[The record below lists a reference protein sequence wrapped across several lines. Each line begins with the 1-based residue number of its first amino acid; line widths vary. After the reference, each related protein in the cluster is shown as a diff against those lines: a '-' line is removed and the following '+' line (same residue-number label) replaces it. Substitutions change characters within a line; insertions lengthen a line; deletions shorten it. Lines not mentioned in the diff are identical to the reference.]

1 MRENI
6 KLVGELIKLLFSLI
20 ILLVMIIYL
29 VGSIKE
35 IFTGNNALSFIPN
48 ELMMIINILGNIAVI
63 INITRLLIGMVK
75 KEFNKI
81 LSYFYFQE
89 KHVNH
94 VH

>member
-48 ELMMIINILGNIAVI
+48 ELMMIINILGDIAVI

-75 KEFNKI
+75 K
-81 LSYFYFQE
+81 
-89 KHVNH
+89 
-94 VH
+94 

>member
-6 KLVGELIKLLFSLI
+6 KWVEELIKLLFSLI

-81 LSYFYFQE
+81 LS
-89 KHVNH
+89 
-94 VH
+94 

>member
-63 INITRLLIGMVK
+63 INITRLLIKMVK

-81 LSYFYFQE
+81 LS
-89 KHVNH
+89 
-94 VH
+94 

>member
-6 KLVGELIKLLFSLI
+6 KLVEELIKLLFSLI
-20 ILLVMIIYL
+20 ILLIMIIYL

-81 LSYFYFQE
+81 LS
-89 KHVNH
+89 
-94 VH
+94 

>member
-20 ILLVMIIYL
+20 ILLVLIIYL

-81 LSYFYFQE
+81 LS
-89 KHVNH
+89 
-94 VH
+94 

>member
-48 ELMMIINILGNIAVI
+48 ELMMTINILGNIAVI

-81 LSYFYFQE
+81 LS
-89 KHVNH
+89 
-94 VH
+94 

>member
-6 KLVGELIKLLFSLI
+6 KLVGELIKLLFSII

-81 LSYFYFQE
+81 LS
-89 KHVNH
+89 
-94 VH
+94 

>member
-81 LSYFYFQE
+81 LS
-89 KHVNH
+89 
-94 VH
+94 

>member
-20 ILLVMIIYL
+20 ILLVMIICL

-81 LSYFYFQE
+81 LS
-89 KHVNH
+89 
-94 VH
+94 

>member
-6 KLVGELIKLLFSLI
+6 KLVEELIKLLFSII

-81 LSYFYFQE
+81 LS
-89 KHVNH
+89 
-94 VH
+94 

>member
-6 KLVGELIKLLFSLI
+6 KLVEELIKLLFSLI

-35 IFTGNNALSFIPN
+35 IFNGNNALSFIPN

-81 LSYFYFQE
+81 LS
-89 KHVNH
+89 
-94 VH
+94 

>member
-29 VGSIKE
+29 VGSIKG

-81 LSYFYFQE
+81 LS
-89 KHVNH
+89 
-94 VH
+94 

>member
-63 INITRLLIGMVK
+63 INIPRLLIGMVK

-81 LSYFYFQE
+81 LS
-89 KHVNH
+89 
-94 VH
+94 

>member
-35 IFTGNNALSFIPN
+35 IFSGNNALSFIPN

-81 LSYFYFQE
+81 LS
-89 KHVNH
+89 
-94 VH
+94 

>member
-20 ILLVMIIYL
+20 ILLIMIIYL

-35 IFTGNNALSFIPN
+35 IFTGTNALSFIPN

-81 LSYFYFQE
+81 LS
-89 KHVNH
+89 
-94 VH
+94 

>member
-6 KLVGELIKLLFSLI
+6 KLVEELIKLLFSLI

-48 ELMMIINILGNIAVI
+48 ELMMIINILGNIAVV

-81 LSYFYFQE
+81 LS
-89 KHVNH
+89 
-94 VH
+94 

>member
-35 IFTGNNALSFIPN
+35 IFTGNNVLSFIPN
-48 ELMMIINILGNIAVI
+48 ELMMTINILGNIAVI

-81 LSYFYFQE
+81 LS
-89 KHVNH
+89 
-94 VH
+94 

>member
-1 MRENI
+1 MFKIRD
-6 KLVGELIKLLFSLI
+6 

-81 LSYFYFQE
+81 LS
-89 KHVNH
+89 
-94 VH
+94 

>member
-29 VGSIKE
+29 VGSIKG

-48 ELMMIINILGNIAVI
+48 ELMMIINIAVM

-81 LSYFYFQE
+81 LS
-89 KHVNH
+89 
-94 VH
+94 

>member
-29 VGSIKE
+29 VGSLKE

-81 LSYFYFQE
+81 LS
-89 KHVNH
+89 
-94 VH
+94 

>member
-1 MRENI
+1 MIENI
-6 KLVGELIKLLFSLI
+6 KLVEELIKLLFSLI

-81 LSYFYFQE
+81 LS
-89 KHVNH
+89 
-94 VH
+94 

>member
-48 ELMMIINILGNIAVI
+48 ELMMTINILGNIAVI

-75 KEFNKI
+75 KSLIKF
-81 LSYFYFQE
+81 
-89 KHVNH
+89 
-94 VH
+94 

>member
-1 MRENI
+1 MRANI
-6 KLVGELIKLLFSLI
+6 NLVGELIKLLFSLI

-81 LSYFYFQE
+81 LS
-89 KHVNH
+89 
-94 VH
+94 

>member
-35 IFTGNNALSFIPN
+35 IFTGNNALSFIQN

-81 LSYFYFQE
+81 LS
-89 KHVNH
+89 
-94 VH
+94 

>member
-6 KLVGELIKLLFSLI
+6 KLVEELIKLLFSLI

-81 LSYFYFQE
+81 LS
-89 KHVNH
+89 
-94 VH
+94 

>member
-6 KLVGELIKLLFSLI
+6 KLVEELIKLLFSLI
-20 ILLVMIIYL
+20 MIIYL

-81 LSYFYFQE
+81 LS
-89 KHVNH
+89 
-94 VH
+94 

>member
-1 MRENI
+1 MRKNI

-81 LSYFYFQE
+81 LS
-89 KHVNH
+89 
-94 VH
+94 

>member
-20 ILLVMIIYL
+20 ILLVIIIYL

-81 LSYFYFQE
+81 LS
-89 KHVNH
+89 
-94 VH
+94 

>member
-48 ELMMIINILGNIAVI
+48 ELMMIINILGNITVI

-81 LSYFYFQE
+81 LS
-89 KHVNH
+89 
-94 VH
+94 

>member
-35 IFTGNNALSFIPN
+35 IFTGNNALSFIQN

-81 LSYFYFQE
+81 LSEMRGVSYGKF
-89 KHVNH
+89 
-94 VH
+94 

>member
-1 MRENI
+1 MIKGEDI

-81 LSYFYFQE
+81 LS
-89 KHVNH
+89 
-94 VH
+94 

>member
-35 IFTGNNALSFIPN
+35 IFTGNNAFSFIPN

-81 LSYFYFQE
+81 LS
-89 KHVNH
+89 
-94 VH
+94 

>member
-6 KLVGELIKLLFSLI
+6 LCVGDLKKLLFSLI

-48 ELMMIINILGNIAVI
+48 ELMMTINILGNIAVI

-81 LSYFYFQE
+81 LS
-89 KHVNH
+89 
-94 VH
+94 

>member
-63 INITRLLIGMVK
+63 INIGRLLIGMVK

-81 LSYFYFQE
+81 LT
-89 KHVNH
+89 
-94 VH
+94 

>member
-29 VGSIKE
+29 VGCIKE

-81 LSYFYFQE
+81 LS
-89 KHVNH
+89 
-94 VH
+94 

>member
-6 KLVGELIKLLFSLI
+6 KLVEELIKLLFSLI

-48 ELMMIINILGNIAVI
+48 ELMMTINILGNIAVI

-81 LSYFYFQE
+81 LS
-89 KHVNH
+89 
-94 VH
+94 

>member
-1 MRENI
+1 MRGNI

-81 LSYFYFQE
+81 LS
-89 KHVNH
+89 
-94 VH
+94 